1 MNYLEKVANY
11 GTRLE
16 KIAAIVDELTV
27 ARDEYEAEAVLAFG
41 EEMGIP
47 VEEVEQ
53 AIPLFKE
60 ASAASYDPTEE
71 LVKVAMEVVDD
82 PYATSLEKVAAMVD
96 GVVAGA
102 FDPEAAYEAAAELGF
117 APDDVDFIYETAYLD
132 KEAAKKNKTKTE
144 KPGMMSEAWGGIKNA
159 YKAKDIREA
168 LSEDKKDWG
177 KFAKGVGKSGLAYG
191 TPAAA
196 AYGGYRYYKSRHED
210 DNSRRR

>member
-16 KIAAIVDELTV
+16 KIATIVDELAA

-82 PYATSLEKVAAMVD
+82 PYATPLEKVAAMVD

-117 APDDVDFIYETAYLD
+117 APDDVDFVYETAYLD
-132 KEAAKKNKTKTE
+132 KEAANKGKESWAKKA
-144 KPGMMSEAWGGIKNA
+144 GRH
-159 YKAKDIREA
+159 AKDAYTFADIRA
-168 LSEDKKDWG
+168 GLKGDKKDWG
-177 KFAKGVGKSGLAYG
+177 KVAKGVGKSGLAYG
-191 TPAAA
+191 APAAA
-196 AYGGYRYYKSRHED
+196 AYGGYRYYKNRQD
-210 DNSRRR
+210 DQ

>member
-132 KEAAKKNKTKTE
+132 KEAANKKTE
-144 KPGMMSEAWGGIKNA
+144 DKEESLGKKLLGKAKNA
-159 YKAKDIREA
+159 YTFADIRSG
-168 LSEDKKDWG
+168 LSGDKKDWG
-177 KFAKGVGKSGLAYG
+177 KVAKGAGKSGLAYG
-191 TPAAA
+191 APIAAA
-196 AYGGYRYYKSRHED
+196 AGGYEYYKNRK
-210 DNSRRR
+210 DNK